1 MQYQYQ
7 NIQTIDQSGI
17 VMSDGFKISFQ
28 ECNQTW
34 KHMKNVEVSSGIG
47 ERDYTADSPYFRFF
61 INDMVIEILYT
72 GKGLFKKR
80 QGRRDFLHLQQQ
92 LSQWGYSTF
101 DLS

>member
-34 KHMKNVEVSSGIG
+34 KHMKNVEVSSCVG
-47 ERDYTADSPYFRFF
+47 ERDCTADSPYFRFF
-61 INDMVIEILYT
+61 MNDVIIELLCT